1 VQEGAGQALSKAAET
16 ASWGWSALSTGATQ
30 LWSKA
35 AETVK
40 DLQAE
45 EEPVSFYRG
54 DAPRVSDSKLHD
66 ILVYSNSVKP
76 GGGAALVLEAVCAVL
91 LLLLQQQHCSS
102 VLVHVCSSV

>member
-1 VQEGAGQALSKAAET
+1 VNSISQRLADPALKANVQEGAGQALSKAAET
-16 ASWGWSALSTGATQ
+16 ASWGWSALSTGATT

-54 DAPRVSDSKLHD
+54 DAPRVST
-66 ILVYSNSVKP
+66 IFI
-76 GGGAALVLEAVCAVL
+76 
-91 LLLLQQQHCSS
+91 
-102 VLVHVCSSV
+102 VLVCRSTT